1 MVLKFIINRFC
12 LLADHGITTMSSC
25 TNVLLPGRNGACLI
39 HQSSICAYISRLLLQ
54 KYCRCLPTGIADVN
68 AFQKC
73 QVVHIEFAILI
84 PQRTLSRKPQRAVQ
98 STRCGKGVVAKTEH
112 SVSTLRRYEARSFL
126 RGAKIR
132 PSCPRRLLPARN
144 QEN

>member
-1 MVLKFIINRFC
+1 MVLMFIINRFC

-84 PQRTLSRKPQRAVQ
+84 PQRTLSRKPPASSAVDEMRQ
-98 STRCGKGVVAKTEH
+98 GSRC
-112 SVSTLRRYEARSFL
+112 
-126 RGAKIR
+126 
-132 PSCPRRLLPARN
+132 
-144 QEN
+144 EN